1 MKIRYSVEMAGTKA
15 GDAAMRRMM
24 DAKRK
29 QIENDMLLQKK
40 KELEEHDR
48 ERKLA
53 KRREE
58 KARSVRQSVIC
69 EMQGKR
75 GNIKPNN
82 NNIDKNNNKNK
93 NNNKSNNKNSKNDDI
108 DTKSTMSSKSSTPS
122 ILTSTKTPVVS
133 RPLSVRSRKRAGP
146 EVDDERPSS
155 STQGDAVLTNW
166 PVKNLVSVILIYSP
180 DVLGKWAKNGPY
192 LVSILKFDLYFENL
206 PNPISGICC

>member
-1 MKIRYSVEMAGTKA
+1 MAGTKA

-29 QIENDMLLQKK
+29 QIENEMLLQKK
-40 KELEEHDR
+40 KEIDEHDR

-58 KARSVRQSVIC
+58 KARSVRQSVIS

-82 NNIDKNNNKNK
+82 NKSDK
-93 NNNKSNNKNSKNDDI
+93 NNNKSNNKNNKNDDI
-108 DTKSTMSSKSSTPS
+108 DTKSMTSTKSSTPS

-133 RPLSVRSRKRAGP
+133 RPLSVRSRKRAGH
-146 EVDDERPSS
+146 EVEDERPSS
-155 STQGDAVLTNW
+155 STQGEAVLTNW
-166 PVKNLVSVILIYSP
+166 SVI
-180 DVLGKWAKNGPY
+180 
-192 LVSILKFDLYFENL
+192 KFWCL
-206 PNPISGICC
+206 